1 MILESCFD
9 FNLQA
14 NKSNIIEF
22 YNKKVIC
29 YSFLL
34 SYKLILIVTFP
45 YIPPEEYEEIKKNS
59 YILEYFLL
67 DIEFFE
73 NKVSDEKI
81 DYNKYSQHEEIL
93 SYIKS
98 SIAENFKKVFCN
110 SVYQGCLNN
119 LPISTNDINTTIN
132 ACTRSHIEIDLTKLF
147 YLMQEI
153 FLIAPKS
160 QNKYENIKIISENSK
175 LKHHRKKSKKKTFA
189 FDESSAKNVANIS
202 PNSPYLRKFKSIVS
216 SNSQEELIIPSY
228 KLINEIF
235 CGIIGLFFKQIDQDN
250 EFFVSYCQGVE
261 FSQEEFHKNK
271 HIKMLEY
278 LNFEKK
284 VSDFH

>member
-1 MILESCFD
+1 M
-9 FNLQA
+9 
-14 NKSNIIEF
+14 
-22 YNKKVIC
+22 IC

-34 SYKLILIVTFP
+34 SHKLILIVTFP

-73 NKVSDEKI
+73 TKISEEKI

-110 SVYQGCLNN
+110 SVYQGCINDLH
-119 LPISTNDINTTIN
+119 ISTNDINTTVN

-147 YLMQEI
+147 YLIQEI

-160 QNKYENIKIISENSK
+160 KNKYENIKIISENSK
-175 LKHHRKKSKKKTFA
+175 LKHNRKKSKKKTFA
-189 FDESSAKNVANIS
+189 FDESSEKKIPGIS

-216 SNSQEELIIPSY
+216 TNSQEELIIPHY
-228 KLINEIF
+228 QLINEIF
-235 CGIIGLFFKQIDQDN
+235 GGIIGLFFKPIDQDI
-250 EFFVSYCQGVE
+250 EYFVSHCQGVE

-271 HIKMLEY
+271 HIKMIEY

-284 VSDFH
+284 VNIIFF